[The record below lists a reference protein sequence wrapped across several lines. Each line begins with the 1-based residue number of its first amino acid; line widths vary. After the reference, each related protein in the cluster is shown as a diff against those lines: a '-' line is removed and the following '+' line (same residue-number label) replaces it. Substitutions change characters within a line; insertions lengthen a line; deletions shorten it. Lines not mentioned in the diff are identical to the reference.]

1 MRCRVSSNSFFIIL
15 TFNVLDITESTYSIA
30 PWLNWWTDAN
40 QENPNANL
48 GKWMG
53 VYAAF
58 GILSLCFLGL
68 NGA

>member
-1 MRCRVSSNSFFIIL
+1 MRCRVSSNSLFIIL

-40 QENPNANL
+40 QENPKANL

-58 GILSLCFLGL
+58 SILSLCFLGL
-68 NGA
+68 NSA